1 MLMNAPAVYTAAT
14 SSLHVQ
20 TLLDPTA
27 VHVTSITMETVK
39 TASTLWAVSIV
50 LIGLEKLK
58 QVKDIQWKRNTW
70 SVFKIRAYY
79 LQAKICS

>member
-1 MLMNAPAVYTAAT
+1 MLMNAPAVYTAAI

-39 TASTLWAVSIV
+39 TASTLRAASIV
-50 LIGLEKLK
+50 FIGL
-58 QVKDIQWKRNTW
+58 D
-70 SVFKIRAYY
+70 
-79 LQAKICS
+79 